1 MRSLFAA
8 ASRNIE
14 KKQQFDGR
22 RLAMSLVNLTVMY
35 GHLEGAGGD
44 FARDPSGYLSIETG
58 IFRKHGLDVS
68 WNHVQGT
75 EERYRRLE
83 NGSAQISLVVGR
95 ASLQH
100 FLTSRTTR
108 ILGCA
113 MNSCPYYLIAAPA
126 ITKLADLKNK
136 VVACR
141 EGPSRNT
148 PVAETFRKLAQ
159 LDVGNNL
166 TLQLPQG
173 DQDAFNLLIDSKV
186 DGAFLPR
193 PFGFIAEER
202 GFNRIAEWPEVVDDP
217 LPITIETTEKLW
229 LERADD
235 FKKFLPAHQEGIR
248 YFKTHRGD
256 AIRVLEKQ
264 FGHSPTLA
272 EKTFNDYVICMDE
285 GLKVDFKQFEKLLSQ
300 VAPDAAEA
308 ARQIASE
315 WVMPGA
321 LKE

>member
-1 MRSLFAA
+1 
-8 ASRNIE
+8 
-14 KKQQFDGR
+14 
-22 RLAMSLVNLTVMY
+22 MSLVNLTVMY

-44 FARDPSGYLSIETG
+44 FARDPTGHLSIEAG
-58 IFRKHGLDVS
+58 IFEKHGLDVS

-113 MNSCPYYLIAAPA
+113 MNSCSYYLIAAPA

-136 VVACR
+136 VVGCR

-148 PVAETFRKLAQ
+148 PIAETFRKLAQ
-159 LDVGNNL
+159 LDVGKNL
-166 TLQLPQG
+166 TLQLLKG
-173 DQDAFNLLIDSKV
+173 DQDAFNLLIDGKV

-202 GFNRIAEWPEVVDDP
+202 GFNRITEWPDLVDDP

-229 LERADD
+229 RERGDD
-235 FKKFLPAHQEGIR
+235 FKTFLPAHQEGIR
-248 YFKTHRGD
+248 YFKSHRDD
-256 AIRVLEKQ
+256 AIRILTNR
-264 FGHSPTLA
+264 FGHSESLA
-272 EKTFNDYVICMDE
+272 KKTCNDYIVRMDE
-285 GLKVDFKQFEKLLSQ
+285 QLTVDFKQFERLLSQ
-300 VAPDAAEA
+300 VAPETPGGARQVAAEW
-308 ARQIASE
+308 I
-315 WVMPGA
+315 VPGA
-321 LKE
+321 LRG

>member
-1 MRSLFAA
+1 
-8 ASRNIE
+8 
-14 KKQQFDGR
+14 
-22 RLAMSLVNLTVMY
+22 MSLVNLSVMY

-44 FARDPSGYLSIETG
+44 FARDPTGHLSIEVG
-58 IFRKHGLDVS
+58 IFQKHGLDVS

-113 MNSCPYYLIAAPA
+113 MNSCPYYLMVAPA
-126 ITKLADLKNK
+126 ITKLPDLKNR

-148 PVAETFRKLAQ
+148 PIAETFQKLAN
-159 LDVGNNL
+159 LAVDKDL
-166 TLQLPQG
+166 TLQLLKG
-173 DQDAFNLLIDSKV
+173 DQDAFDLLIDGKV

-202 GFNRIAEWPEVVDDP
+202 GFNRITEWPDVVDDP

-229 LERADD
+229 RERSND
-235 FKKFLPAHQEGIR
+235 FRKFLPAHQEGIR
-248 YFKTHRGD
+248 YFKTHRDD
-256 AIRVLEKQ
+256 ATRILTKR
-264 FGHSPTLA
+264 FGHSESLA
-272 EKTFNDYVICMDE
+272 KKTCDDYIVCME
-285 GLKVDFKQFEKLLSQ
+285 ESLKVDFKQFEKLLSQ
-300 VAPDAAEA
+300 VAPDAVGA